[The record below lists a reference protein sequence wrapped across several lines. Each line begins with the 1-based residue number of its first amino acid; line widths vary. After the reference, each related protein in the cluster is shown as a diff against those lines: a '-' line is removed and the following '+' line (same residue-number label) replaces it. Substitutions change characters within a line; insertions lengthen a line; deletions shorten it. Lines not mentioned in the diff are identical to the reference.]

1 MKRTILMML
10 VVAVMGTV
18 APVAEAQ
25 TTVLDQIQPVVDSSV
40 GGLAIGGT
48 SDQRLAQTVTA
59 GVDGRLVGVMLPI
72 ACASGRLIVEI
83 RDVVGGEPGPNVLS
97 RRGFRAERIP
107 DLGATFQFFRAR
119 GGGLRLM
126 AGDQFAIVLDN
137 PTGGCGIFR
146 GPVGDSYSAG
156 EGFFEALPNPP
167 GWVPF
172 SETDTRLDLPFMTVV
187 VVRIP

>member
-1 MKRTILMML
+1 MKRTIFMML
-10 VVAVMGTV
+10 LIVVSGTI

-25 TTVLDQIQPVVDSSV
+25 TSVLDQVQAVIDSSV
-40 GGLAIGGT
+40 GGLAIGGL
-48 SDQRLAQTVTA
+48 SDQRLAQTVTV
-59 GVDGRLVGVMLPI
+59 GIDGQLVGVMLPI
-72 ACASGRLIVEI
+72 VCASGRLIVEI

-97 RRGFRAERIP
+97 RRRFPAQRIP
-107 DLGATFQFFRAR
+107 DLGATFQFFQVR

-137 PTGGCGIFR
+137 PTGQCGIFR
-146 GPVGDSYSAG
+146 GPVGDSYTAG

-172 SETDTRLDLPFMTVV
+172 SETETRLDLPFMTM
-187 VVRIP
+187 VRVP